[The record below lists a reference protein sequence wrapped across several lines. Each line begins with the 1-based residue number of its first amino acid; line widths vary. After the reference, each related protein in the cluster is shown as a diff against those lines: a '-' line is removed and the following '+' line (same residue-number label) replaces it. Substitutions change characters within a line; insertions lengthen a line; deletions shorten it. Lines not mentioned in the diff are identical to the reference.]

1 MEDHETNILFEHTKR
16 LREGRL
22 NVEQQ
27 EERASFETKARR
39 KFAKQVTPTH
49 VGLVVKRNRRKGRR
63 LSESSGA
70 SGAMSEPRTPWFK
83 ERWSVQPGKVE
94 TSQAHGVNHH
104 SSQPTTVVTEM
115 YGESIA
121 PINTE
126 NVQTF
131 SRHRVRSWRQNFN
144 IATSKP
150 TLKRVVHATY
160 GNLLEGK
167 NYKDS
172 NTPGFV
178 AVPQACRLQGNALY
192 HML

>member
-94 TSQAHGVNHH
+94 TSQAHGANHH
-104 SSQPTTVVTEM
+104 SSQPTSQKCTVNQLRQLTPRMSKHFPVTESVL
-115 YGESIA
+115 GDRISI
-121 PINTE
+121 
-126 NVQTF
+126 
-131 SRHRVRSWRQNFN
+131 
-144 IATSKP
+144 
-150 TLKRVVHATY
+150 L
-160 GNLLEGK
+160 
-167 NYKDS
+167 
-172 NTPGFV
+172 
-178 AVPQACRLQGNALY
+178 RLQNQL
-192 HML
+192 